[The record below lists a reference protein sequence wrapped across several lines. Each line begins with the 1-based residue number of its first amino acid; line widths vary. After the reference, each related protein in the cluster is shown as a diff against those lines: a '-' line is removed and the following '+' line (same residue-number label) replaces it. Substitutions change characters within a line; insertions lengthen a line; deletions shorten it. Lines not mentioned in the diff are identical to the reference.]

1 MVNDMCSR
9 TMKMKVKKG
18 GILNEVNS
26 NTNTIVT
33 TVNSVPD
40 NKSFTNRKKSHV
52 NTEDKNAD
60 K

>member
-1 MVNDMCSR
+1 MVNDMCDR

-40 NKSFTNRKKSHV
+40 NKTYTNRKKSHV
-52 NTEDKNAD
+52 NTEDKHAD